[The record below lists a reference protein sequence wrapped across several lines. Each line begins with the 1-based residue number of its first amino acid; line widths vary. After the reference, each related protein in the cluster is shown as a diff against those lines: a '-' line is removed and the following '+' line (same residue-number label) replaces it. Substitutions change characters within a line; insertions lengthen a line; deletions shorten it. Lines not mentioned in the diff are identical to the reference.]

1 MEVKPLVF
9 NRRIDM
15 QNMLANFAAPGFL
28 GSYNTT
34 WRDMR
39 NGVIRVRQGKRLALN
54 KAATRAA
61 RNNVKRETARAV
73 KEALF

>member
-1 MEVKPLVF
+1 
-9 NRRIDM
+9 
-15 QNMLANFAAPGFL
+15 
-28 GSYNTT
+28 
-34 WRDMR
+34 MR